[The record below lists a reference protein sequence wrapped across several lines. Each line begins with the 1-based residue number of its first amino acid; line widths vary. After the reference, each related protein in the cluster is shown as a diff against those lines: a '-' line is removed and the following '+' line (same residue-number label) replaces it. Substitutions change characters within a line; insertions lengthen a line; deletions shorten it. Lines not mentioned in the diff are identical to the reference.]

1 MSGLILKP
9 GDLKHDDLSE
19 FGRITIERV
28 GFDVHI
34 TVDGFAFNDASTGR
48 IHVTKALAWARDV
61 LAAKIEAQRLVPGGG
76 VVAIFGV
83 PQSELEP
90 PKS

>member
-9 GDLKHDDLSE
+9 DDLKHDDLSE

-34 TVDGFAFNDASTGR
+34 TVDGFAFESASTGR
-48 IHVTKALAWARDV
+48 IHCTKALTWARDI
-61 LAAKIEAQRLVPGGG
+61 LSAKIEAQRLVPGGG
-76 VVAIFGV
+76 VVAILGV
-83 PQSELEP
+83 PQSELDQVQR
-90 PKS
+90 